1 MHKPGFEREKLV
13 HGIEKLVSLQWVNPP
28 EKRNERAF
36 FDAERA
42 GER

>member
-1 MHKPGFEREKLV
+1 MHKAGFEREKLV
-13 HGIEKLVSLQWVNPP
+13 HGIEKLVSLQWAKSP
-28 EKRNERAF
+28 EKPNEQAF